1 MSLYDF
7 CLLLNCIPFLNV
19 CFFQCVFFPSF
30 LHSFL
35 SSFELRVL
43 YILDVWFAHIFFQS
57 VTYLFIFLTR
67 SFAEHNFKI
76 LMKFNLSISFYVL
89 CFLVSRSKKTLSKPL
104 GSEDF
109 PMLFSKNLIV
119 IEGVRP
125 MLIFFFSFYYAIGCA
140 IDSVPFIE
148 ELSFLHWIIFA
159 SLSKISLAYLCE
171 SVYPVLLICQ
181 FLHHH
186 TVLIIVLYTNY

>member
-1 MSLYDF
+1 MCVFS
-7 CLLLNCIPFLNV
+7 NV
-19 CFFQCVFFPSF
+19 CFFPSF

-104 GSEDF
+104 DSEDF
-109 PMLFSKNLIV
+109 PMLFSKNL
-119 IEGVRP
+119 
-125 MLIFFFSFYYAIGCA
+125 

-171 SVYPVLLICQ
+171 SVYSVLLICQ

-186 TVLIIVLYTNY
+186 TVLIIVLYTKTNY